1 MIIQLDIFQVIQI
14 SSVDLMKL
22 LVIKAFEMCKNKIPY
37 IKSSRPMKLKQ
48 DTVSGKKK
56 EKINLGTNK

>member
-48 DTVSGKKK
+48 DAVSGKKK
-56 EKINLGTNK
+56 EKINLDTNK

>member
-48 DTVSGKKK
+48 DAVSGKKK
-56 EKINLGTNK
+56 KK